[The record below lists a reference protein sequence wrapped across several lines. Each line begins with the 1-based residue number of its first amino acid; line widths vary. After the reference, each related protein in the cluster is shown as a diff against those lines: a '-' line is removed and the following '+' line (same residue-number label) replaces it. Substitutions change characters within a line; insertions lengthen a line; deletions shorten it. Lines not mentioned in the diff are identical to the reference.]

1 MNNFTEL
8 IAKASEEEVQE
19 MMTAFETWYAV
30 HYPDW
35 EVYYIAVPKDPV
47 KKKEHL
53 RRIFEFIQ
61 KQEI

>member
-1 MNNFTEL
+1 
-8 IAKASEEEVQE
+8 
-19 MMTAFETWYAV
+19 MMKAFETWYAV

-35 EVYYIAVPKDPV
+35 EVYYMAVPKDPA

>member
-1 MNNFTEL
+1 MDKFNALLAQAT
-8 IAKASEEEVQE
+8 EEEVQK

-35 EVYYIAVPKDPV
+35 EVYYMAVPKDPV